1 MSVSGFLRRRV
12 FFRSY
17 VPNMTVPLY
26 GVSRYIMPISDY
38 HASVGNWREQLKR
51 NERKTRGVIFTFIA
65 IYVAVGLLVDVF
77 ILNKTYP
84 FLTLSQSFYLLLTFQ
99 KLPFA
104 TLIMG
109 GIAVI
114 SLMVTYA
121 FYDQL
126 MLMGTEYREI
136 TPELSQSLQEK
147 QLYHVVEEMK
157 VAAGLQFMP
166 KVYLIEAN
174 YMNAFASGYSEKSA
188 MVAITRGLMEKLDR
202 AEMQAVMA
210 HELSHIRHHDIK
222 LNLMV
227 AVLSNIL
234 LMVVDVL
241 FYSVLFDRDR
251 KEDNRLVAVIMI
263 LRYVLPILTVLL
275 TLFLSRT
282 REYMADSG
290 AVELMRDNEPMARAL
305 LKISGDHEAHAEEYA
320 QEYGQTAHEQVRH
333 AAYLFDPTDIYPL
346 KSMQDAFSTHPGIV
360 DRLKA
365 IGFTKR

>member
-1 MSVSGFLRRRV
+1 MALA
-12 FFRSY
+12 
-17 VPNMTVPLY
+17 
-26 GVSRYIMPISDY
+26 DY
-38 HASVGNWREQLKR
+38 HASVGNWRDQLKR
-51 NERKTRGVIFTFIA
+51 NERKTRGVIWTFIL

-84 FLTLSQSFYLLLTFQ
+84 GLPLSHALYLLITLQ
-99 KLPFA
+99 KVPFA

-114 SLMVTYA
+114 SLMITYA
-121 FYDQL
+121 LYDKL
-126 MLMGTEYREI
+126 MLMGTEYHEI
-136 TPELSQSLQEK
+136 TPETAQNLQEQ
-147 QLYHVVEEMK
+147 QLYNVVEEMK
-157 VAAGLQFMP
+157 VAAGLRFMP
-166 KVYLIEAN
+166 KVFIIDAN

-227 AVLSNIL
+227 AVLSNLL

-241 FYSVLFDRDR
+241 FYSVIFARDNR
-251 KEDNRLVAVIMI
+251 EDNRLVAVILV
-263 LRYVLPILTVLL
+263 LRYVLPVLTVLL

-305 LKISGDHEAHAEEYA
+305 LKISDDHQAHAEEYE
-320 QEYGQTAHEQVRH
+320 QEYGKTAHEQVRH
-333 AAYLFDPTDIYPL
+333 AAYLFDPSDVYPL
-346 KSMQDAFSTHPGIV
+346 KSLQDAFSTHPGIQ

-365 IGFTKR
+365 IGFTRK